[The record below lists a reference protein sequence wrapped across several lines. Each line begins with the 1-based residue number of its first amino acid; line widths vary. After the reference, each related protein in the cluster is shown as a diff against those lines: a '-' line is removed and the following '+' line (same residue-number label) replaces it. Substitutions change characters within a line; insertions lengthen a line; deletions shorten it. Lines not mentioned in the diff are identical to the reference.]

1 TPAMLRTRHRI
12 WRRVYWPHRSG
23 GTSPRRASHT
33 RCRTL
38 RPLDCPPRTSCN
50 ALRQPSCRQMVEYRD
65 WAGEFI
71 DAELDGGATASKRIV
86 KKDGTMLEPDF
97 DTV

>member
-1 TPAMLRTRHRI
+1 
-12 WRRVYWPHRSG
+12 
-23 GTSPRRASHT
+23 
-33 RCRTL
+33 
-38 RPLDCPPRTSCN
+38 
-50 ALRQPSCRQMVEYRD
+50 MVEYRD

-97 DTV
+97 DTVATAVQIGRCGYPSPC